1 MFLLVSIYGQHKR
14 QLYTM
19 PGNWKVLDF
28 FLDDGDSCALTV
40 YSVAENKKAHV
51 IADADE
57 FKKRPGATYDKYVA
71 LVSDVRNGG
80 ATKAS
85 SGSQDSGIDVS
96 QRSKSKSRSKSPATT
111 EDAEEALQSWML
123 EPLHQ
128 YPGSKHSHPTLE
140 AYYDSETAFFN
151 LEINEKDDLT
161 AVELESNADLK
172 RRMSKLR
179 PEVTI
184 PKYIRDLGL
193 RWYEPHELTILNG
206 SDSPPPYH
214 PTEVRA
220 SDSRQTLFFK
230 AVDSAAP
237 QVTKRELS
245 MLSRLAKDDFRDRIR
260 APRLLG
266 LVASDRSSHTKIMGF
281 LQSEIRGPTPLTN
294 MLDSGIPQDER
305 DQWAKEAESMKE
317 ALHEKGLVWGD
328 AKADNFLV
336 DSSGDLW
343 MIDMGGSYTEG
354 WIDPEIQETEE
365 GDDMGVDKVVNA
377 LHDPEAN
384 TTFLNSEGAPVED
397 EQEEAKK
404 KSPKKRLASHVEV
417 DFDEDVK
424 NNVSPQKK
432 QKHNDVEKKS
442 ADAEDDDREADTE
455 SDAASPRTPEPT
467 ESSRSE
473 PLYCYCKTPS
483 KGRMIACDNEDCI
496 QQWFHF
502 ECAGLE
508 QAPPEKAKWFC
519 AECAA

>member
-1 MFLLVSIYGQHKR
+1 MPGQH
-14 QLYTM
+14 T
-19 PGNWKVLDF
+19 NWKVLDF
-28 FLDDGDSCALTV
+28 LLDDQDCCALTV
-40 YSVAENKKAHV
+40 YSESENRRAHI
-51 IADADE
+51 IADANE
-57 FKKRPGATYDKYVA
+57 FKKSAGKTYDKYVS
-71 LVSDVRNGG
+71 LVNDVRNGG
-80 ATKAS
+80 ATPKS
-85 SGSQDSGIDVS
+85 SRSQDSGVDVS
-96 QRSKSKSRSKSPATT
+96 GDNKSKSRPRSPATN
-111 EDAEEALQSWML
+111 EDAEDALQSWML
-123 EPLHQ
+123 DPLHR
-128 YPGSKHSHPTLE
+128 YPGSKHCNPTLE

-151 LEINEKDDLT
+151 LEINGKDELT
-161 AVELESNADLK
+161 AVELEPNADLK

-179 PEVTI
+179 PEVTV

-193 RWYEPHELTILNG
+193 RWYQPNELTVLNG

-214 PTEVRA
+214 PTEVRS
-220 SDSRQTLFFK
+220 SDSRQTVFFK

-237 QVTKRELS
+237 QVTKRELT
-245 MLSRLAKDDFRDRIR
+245 MLSRLAKDDLRDRIR

-266 LVASDRSSHTKIMGF
+266 LVASDNSSHTKIIGF

-305 DQWAKEAESMKE
+305 DQWAKEANKMKE

-354 WIDPEIQETEE
+354 WIDPELQETEE
-365 GDDMGVDKVVNA
+365 GDDMGVGKVVNA

-384 TTFLNSEGAPVED
+384 TTFLNSEGAPVE
-397 EQEEAKK
+397 EEHDKVVEKK
-404 KSPKKRLASHVEV
+404 KSPKKRMASRVGVE
-417 DFDEDVK
+417 FDEDVRH
-424 NNVSPQKK
+424 NVSPQKK
-432 QKHNDVEKKS
+432 PKLKAVDEES
-442 ADAEDDDREADTE
+442 ADADSGNDED
-455 SDAASPRTPEPT
+455 SDSQQSPASPRTPELK

-483 KGRMIACDNEDCI
+483 KGKMIACESEDCI

-502 ECAGLE
+502 DCAGLD